1 MNKMAFIVL
10 LFCSIFSFGQ
20 EPLTFKYNDLNGLPS
35 NEVYSI
41 AQDKK
46 GFIWIGCDI
55 GLYKYDGIR
64 FTLFTSKTQTAKS
77 CTGLIFSSSQKLY
90 CYNFKSQLFCLENG
104 VLTEI
109 KNDFYKITNLAS
121 DSKGN
126 IYIAHTDGIS
136 VYNENQ
142 KTWKNYLETSNDL
155 VHSIVVDENDAAF
168 FLHKNGIKTLNKNK
182 TSTIV
187 QTTLNQT
194 TQYVCEK
201 VDNQIHIFSKNTS
214 QYFTAE
220 QGEFIE
226 IKNTK
231 LTNLLAERKIINV
244 KNLNDGN
251 LWIFTFNGIVRYNL
265 ESKNADLFF
274 ENYAI
279 SNCLLDREGN
289 YWFTSTQAGVFRVP
303 NFDLLVWKTNK
314 NSDSKGFT
322 RLETDGKVIFFTTAD
337 AEIGKIDV
345 AKNEL
350 SIIKQFTVN
359 NLQSFDFSNNHLWF
373 NVDNKELFKLEKGKV
388 IPHTFRKTPPI
399 KTLIHV
405 ENDFIWGTS
414 YGIFINLNQHTT
426 DWTREFYYDKTTK
439 KLWAATNSGLQSYF
453 KKNGKWENI
462 DLFFNDIQQI
472 SLSYDSLKKDLY
484 SISFDGKI
492 NKIDINNK
500 VSFINQ
506 LPYDVQAF
514 KMILNKNKIYI
525 ATNKGVWILNLNSN
539 NWEQINT
546 ITKLVSNNVKDLL
559 VLHDNLWIATSSG
572 LQQISINDKTA
583 KKPKGIIYLKNK
595 SSSIKEIKLKYN
607 ESFELIPEMSHYNS
621 NGNFQFAYRILENG
635 KDWIVFPGNIH
646 KITIPSFNSGYSTLE
661 IKGIDNLGNDTKNII
676 KLQVYT
682 DSPFWKKWW
691 FLGFV
696 LLSIVGIVFLIIRV
710 SIKTVRKKEINKTA
724 LVQSQLKAIRAQ
736 MNPHFLYN
744 TLNSIQDLILSK
756 DIKNTNYY
764 LSKFSTLMR
773 QILAFSEEETVLL
786 SEEIEMLNNY
796 LELEKLRFGEDFI
809 FEFNIDKELKINHIH
824 IPSLVLQ
831 PFVEN
836 AIKHGLLHKKGTKQL
851 KIEFVKKENFLHI
864 FIEDNGVG
872 RKHSQQ
878 IKNRNNHLHKSFSSN
893 AVQMRIDLLN
903 TIGNQKIDIEIID
916 IEKNEVTGTKVHLI
930 LELH

>member
-77 CTGLIFSSSQKLY
+77 CTGLVFSSSQKLY
-90 CYNFKSQLFCLENG
+90 CYNFKSQLFCLDNG

-142 KTWKNYLETSNDL
+142 KTWKNYLEKTNDL
-155 VHSIVVDENDAAF
+155 AYSVIVDQNNDAF
-168 FLHKNGIKTLNKNK
+168 FIHKNGIKTLTKNK
-182 TSTIV
+182 TSFIIKTNF
-187 QTTLNQT
+187 NQPNNF
-194 TQYVCEK
+194 VCEK
-201 VDNQIHIFSKNTS
+201 NGDQIYVFSLNTS
-214 QYFTAE
+214 QCFFA
-220 QGEFIE
+220 QNKEFIE
-226 IKNTK
+226 LKNTK
-231 LTNLLAERKIINV
+231 LTNLLKERKIINV

-274 ENYAI
+274 ENNTI

-289 YWFTSTQAGVFRVP
+289 YWFTSTQAGIFRVP
-303 NFDLLVWKTNK
+303 NFDLIVWNTGI
-314 NSDSKGFT
+314 NSESKGFN
-322 RLETDGKVIFFTTAD
+322 RLETDGKHIYFATAN
-337 AEIGKIDV
+337 AEIGKIDLEK
-345 AKNEL
+345 AEL
-350 SIIKQFTVN
+350 SVIKKFKLN
-359 NLQSFDFSNNHLWF
+359 NLQSFDFSNNNLWF
-373 NVDNKELFKLEKGKV
+373 NVDNKELFMLENEK
-388 IPHTFRKTPPI
+388 IISHSYRNTPPI

-405 ENDFIWGTS
+405 EKDIIWGTS
-414 YGIFINLNQHTT
+414 FGIFINQNQLTT
-426 DWTREFYYDKTTK
+426 DWTREFFYDSKYK
-439 KLWAATNSGLQSYF
+439 KLWATTNSGLQLHS
-453 KKNGKWENI
+453 KINGKWKNVYS
-462 DLFFNDIQQI
+462 FFNDIQQI
-472 SLSYDSLKKDLY
+472 SMSYDSIKKDLY

-492 NKIDINNK
+492 NKIDVKNN

-514 KMILNKNKIYI
+514 KMVFYEDKIYI
-525 ATNKGVWILNLNSN
+525 ATNKGVWILNLITN

-546 ITKLVSNNVKDLL
+546 ISKLVSNNVKDILIL
-559 VLHDNLWIATSSG
+559 NDNLWVATSSG
-572 LQQISINDKTA
+572 LQQISINDKTTS
-583 KKPKGIIYLKNK
+583 KSKGIIYLKNIA
-595 SSSIKEIKLKYN
+595 STTKELILKYK
-607 ESFELIPEMSHYNS
+607 ESLELIPEMSHYNS

-635 KDWIVFPGNIH
+635 KDWIVFPGNIY

-661 IKGIDNLGNDTKNII
+661 IKGIDNLGNDTQNVIN
-676 KLQVYT
+676 LQIYT
-682 DSPFWKKWW
+682 DSPFWRKWW
-691 FLGFV
+691 FIGFV
-696 LLSIVGIVFLIIRV
+696 LLSIIGIVFLIIRLA
-710 SIKTVRKKEINKTA
+710 IKTVRKKEINKTA

-773 QILAFSEEETVLL
+773 QILAFSEEESVLL

-796 LELEKLRFGEDFI
+796 LELEKLRFGDDFM
-809 FEFNIDKELKINHIH
+809 FEFNIDKELKINHIN

-836 AIKHGLLHKKGTKQL
+836 AIKHGLLHKKGLKLL
-851 KIEFVKKENFLHI
+851 KIEFVKKQNHLHI
-864 FIEDNGVG
+864 YIEDNGVG
-872 RKHSQQ
+872 RRHSQQ
-878 IKNRNNHLHKSFSSN
+878 IKVRNNHLHKSFSSN

-916 IEKNEVTGTKVHLI
+916 IEKNDVTGTKVHLI